1 VHAYFAYEYV
11 YGAHVCLVP
20 RNEKPLISLGLELQ
34 IVVSFPVVLELEPGS
49 SVKAVSVL
57 KH

>member
-1 VHAYFAYEYV
+1 
-11 YGAHVCLVP
+11 LVP